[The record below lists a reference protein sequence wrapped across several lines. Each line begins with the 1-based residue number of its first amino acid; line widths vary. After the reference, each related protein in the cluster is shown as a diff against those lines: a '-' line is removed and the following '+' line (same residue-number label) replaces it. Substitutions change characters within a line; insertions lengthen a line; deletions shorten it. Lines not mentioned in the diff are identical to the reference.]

1 MKYLIRVFLFNTF
14 GLWLTGQIL
23 PFFTIGTSW
32 EAILLG
38 GLFLTILMLIV
49 KPILHILFI
58 PINIMTFGLISWV
71 VNVVVVYLLTLLEPT
86 IQVTSWEFPG
96 FTWAGFVIPAMS
108 FSYIISLICATL
120 TLTCITTIL
129 HKVSED

>member
-23 PFFTIGTSW
+23 PFFSIGTSW
-32 EAILLG
+32 EAILFG
-38 GLFLTILMLIV
+38 GLVLSILMLIV

-58 PINIMTFGLISWV
+58 PINIMTFGLLSWF
-71 VNVVVVYLLTLLEPT
+71 VNVIVVYLMTIIEPT
-86 IQVTSWEFPG
+86 IRVTAWQFPG
-96 FTWAGFVIPAMS
+96 AGWAGFVIPPFD

-120 TLTCITTIL
+120 TLTFITNIL
-129 HKVSED
+129 HTLSEG